1 MSNESWWHVKVCI
14 YFFISLLPKTELTR
28 FTSSPILI
36 KLSLLFMEVAK
47 FTKPIGYPS
56 LPFIRKGT
64 NTGAR
69 RLRYSRDF

>member
-1 MSNESWWHVKVCI
+1 
-14 YFFISLLPKTELTR
+14 
-28 FTSSPILI
+28 
-36 KLSLLFMEVAK
+36 MEFAK